1 MKQKSI
7 AMNKERIH
15 HVMFLLQQA
24 IDLAGDGGPQ
34 PFDEDEYKLMTDFLN
49 EIKQIIGL
57 D

>member
-1 MKQKSI
+1 MT
-7 AMNKERIH
+7 NKERIH
-15 HVMFLLQQA
+15 AMILLQNA